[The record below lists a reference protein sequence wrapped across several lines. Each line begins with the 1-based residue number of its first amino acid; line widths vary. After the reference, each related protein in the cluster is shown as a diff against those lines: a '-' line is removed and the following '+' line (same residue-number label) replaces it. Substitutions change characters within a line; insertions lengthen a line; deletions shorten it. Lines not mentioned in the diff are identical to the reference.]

1 LHLAM
6 GGSPEQIDLPRE
18 EAHALAATAKA
29 SGYENLLRL
38 MSQLLTSEPIVRR
51 SDTGA
56 LAVEIAWLRAAE
68 LPKLIRVEEILAGT
82 YQPGAAP
89 AARPAPAPP
98 HRGPAR
104 PARRHPAAPRRAS
117 PVRPPPRSAQ
127 PPETAQRANAP
138 TDPAT
143 PP

>member
-82 YQPGAAP
+82 NQPGAAP
-89 AARPAPAPP
+89 QARPAPVATP
-98 HRGPAR
+98 R
-104 PARRHPAAPRRAS
+104 PAPETAPRPEKRPEPPAPTQTAAVSSASPGPAAPG
-117 PVRPPPRSAQ
+117 
-127 PPETAQRANAP
+127 
-138 TDPAT
+138 
-143 PP
+143 